1 MCSKRWEEINPE
13 KKKGRWSGHEDC
25 VSSFTSS
32 LLGHVLKHLS
42 DQASQEAILII
53 RGLLKQG

>member
-25 VSSFTSS
+25 VSSVASS
-32 LLGHVLKHLS
+32 FLGHVLKYLS

-53 RGLLKQG
+53 RGLI